1 MELYG
6 NQEYVF
12 ESKYEFDQIISRLQ
26 GYAGSVEV
34 QSRYRLDS
42 GVEVGN
48 LLIEKFSFRNGNFMI
63 VVINVVDDK
72 SEPAKV
78 FLAIKERQEG
88 LINCSFGKKEKIK
101 NEIKSLLT

>member
-12 ESKYEFDQIISRLQ
+12 ESKYEFEEIINKLQ
-26 GYAGSVEV
+26 AYAGSIEV

-48 LLIEKFSFRNGNFMI
+48 LMIEKFSFRNGNFMI
-63 VVINVVDDK
+63 VVINVVADHN
-72 SEPAKV
+72 ELPKV
-78 FLAIKERQEG
+78 FLTIKERQEG
-88 LINCSFGKKEKIK
+88 LINFSFGKKEKIK
-101 NEIKSLLT
+101 NEIKSLLI